1 MQPSQLRAFT
11 DEYGRGVPGRSVDFV
26 RGSHWAYRYH
36 ADDELVEVEVVR
48 QGVKKPARVL
58 VRWVDDEFEGR
69 QDWVPPARLKVPWES
84 VEELRAWETRWAEIQ
99 SAANGIHELVQEAT
113 DYVIETLIDREIAEM
128 GWGGQEGVIKIHDVN
143 RLAAF
148 LDLSP
153 ETLRDDPLAFDE
165 ESTLV
170 ASMPTAVRVA
180 QRAAGRD
187 PRKLLAEIER
197 DEARGR
203 HDAVYGSSY
212 GRRHIDYVSP
222 EVCAQIDEERVP
234 LRTLMREWCGAEP
247 VSLRAEITALRE
259 EARRLHAIARKAV
272 DGLRAVSRSRAAKEL
287 EAELSEIKTRSALLE

>member
-1 MQPSQLRAFT
+1 MQPNQIRAFT
-11 DEYGRGVPGRSVDFV
+11 DEYGRGTPGRAVDFV
-26 RGSHWAYRYH
+26 SGSHWAYRYH
-36 ADDELVEVEVVR
+36 ADDGLVEVAVVR

-84 VEELRAWETRWAEIQ
+84 VQELRAWEGRWAAVQ
-99 SAANGIHELVQEAT
+99 SAASGIDELVRQAT
-113 DYVIETLIDREIAEM
+113 DYVVETLIDRDIAEM
-128 GWGGQEGVIKIHDVN
+128 GWGGQDGVIKIHDVD

-148 LDLSP
+148 LDLPP

-165 ESTLV
+165 EGTLV

-180 QRAAGRD
+180 QRAAECD
-187 PRKLLAEIER
+187 PHKLLADIER

-212 GRRHIDYVSP
+212 GRGHIDYVSP
-222 EVCAQIDEERVP
+222 EVCSQIDEERVP

-247 VSLRAEITALRE
+247 VSLRAEITPLRE
-259 EARRLHAIARKAV
+259 EARRLHAIAKKAV
-272 DGLRAVSRSRAAKEL
+272 DELRAASRSRTAKEL
-287 EAELSEIKTRSALLE
+287 EAELSQIKAKSALLE